1 MPKREYLVINR
12 IILSVLKFF
21 CDDTKIIEELFL
33 CIQIILNMNK
43 TVILKELIKS
53 EIYCIYS

>member
-1 MPKREYLVINR
+1 MSFFAAWERLCSGLVPKREYLVINR

-33 CIQIILNMNK
+33 VHSNN
-43 TVILKELIKS
+43 T
-53 EIYCIYS
+53 

>member
-12 IILSVLKFF
+12 IVLSRLKFF
-21 CDDTKIIEELFL
+21 SDDTKIIEELFL

>member
-1 MPKREYLVINR
+1 VPKREYLVINR
-12 IILSVLKFF
+12 IVLSRLKFF

>member
-12 IILSVLKFF
+12 IVLSRLKFF

-53 EIYCIYS
+53 EI